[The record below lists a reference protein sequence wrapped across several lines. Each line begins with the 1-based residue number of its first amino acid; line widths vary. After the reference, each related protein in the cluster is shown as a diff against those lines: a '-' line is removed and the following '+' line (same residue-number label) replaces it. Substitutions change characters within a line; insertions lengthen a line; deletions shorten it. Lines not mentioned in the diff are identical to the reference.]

1 MTTDTNTRTGKLGKA
16 ALYVMYTA
24 MCAVPVVA
32 FINYLVTTP

>member
-1 MTTDTNTRTGKLGKA
+1 MTTNTKTKRLGKA
-16 ALYVMYTA
+16 AMYVLYSA

>member
-1 MTTDTNTRTGKLGKA
+1 MTTNTKTKASKIGKA
-16 ALYVMYTA
+16 VLYVLYSA